1 MGCLELICSRAS
13 ISLSRVSDSLQ
24 PLHPSLIPA
33 LSIKKFPEP
42 QCPWKATLTPPF
54 SPSLQVPPQRMPSCR
69 SQLASSHS
77 HRRPELC
84 PLQVQRPHWHCPL
97 PLHRGPVPLGARH
110 PDSRS
115 GEDSSA
121 SEHSQSRPRRPGT
134 QLGGGGRRGKGAIR
148 EFDHVL
154 TCLSP
159 NPLNLR
165 SQDSWR
171 EQQLRGV
178 WTVTEYREIEEQGEF
193 QQREEASGGENQ
205 GGVLGGLRKRKLETV
220 AGGGM
225 EDRVRGVWGSPAV
238 KGSRPSPA
246 HPTLEVA
253 LAITAVRSLQLG
265 VAAVAATQCV
275 QLHSQLLGEAT
286 GSEPQQTRLWEA
298 AGSFEGN

>member
-1 MGCLELICSRAS
+1 
-13 ISLSRVSDSLQ
+13 
-24 PLHPSLIPA
+24 
-33 LSIKKFPEP
+33 
-42 QCPWKATLTPPF
+42 
-54 SPSLQVPPQRMPSCR
+54 MPSCR

-77 HRRPELC
+77 PRRPELC

-97 PLHRGPVPLGARH
+97 PLHRGPVPLAARH

-134 QLGGGGRRGKGAIR
+134 QLGGGGRRGKGALR

-165 SQDSWR
+165 SQDSWG
-171 EQQLRGV
+171 EQRLRGV
-178 WTVTEYREIEEQGEF
+178 WTVTEYRGEERGEF
-193 QQREEASGGENQ
+193 QQREEASGCKNQ

-225 EDRVRGVWGSPAV
+225 EDRVRGVRGS
-238 KGSRPSPA
+238 
-246 HPTLEVA
+246 T
-253 LAITAVRSLQLG
+253 T
-265 VAAVAATQCV
+265 
-275 QLHSQLLGEAT
+275 GE
-286 GSEPQQTRLWEA
+286 GK
-298 AGSFEGN
+298 

>member
-1 MGCLELICSRAS
+1 MTTILHSHWAPHAITGCLELICSCAS
-13 ISLSRVSDSLQ
+13 IALSSVSDNLQ
-24 PLHPSLIPA
+24 PLHHSLIPA
-33 LSIKKFPEP
+33 LVIKKFPEP
-42 QCPWKATLTPPF
+42 QRPWGATLTPPF

-134 QLGGGGRRGKGAIR
+134 QLGGEGKRGKGGIR
-148 EFDHVL
+148 EFAHVL

-171 EQQLRGV
+171 ESRG
-178 WTVTEYREIEEQGEF
+178 
-193 QQREEASGGENQ
+193 
-205 GGVLGGLRKRKLETV
+205 
-220 AGGGM
+220 
-225 EDRVRGVWGSPAV
+225 
-238 KGSRPSPA
+238 
-246 HPTLEVA
+246 
-253 LAITAVRSLQLG
+253 
-265 VAAVAATQCV
+265 
-275 QLHSQLLGEAT
+275 
-286 GSEPQQTRLWEA
+286 
-298 AGSFEGN
+298 